1 MFLKLLHRLHVPSDV
16 AYGMAMASILG
27 SIAVWARRNEK
38 NPANAERL
46 GIFIGLW
53 APTFMIIGN
62 ALHIQEAQT
71 PELQRETDVLADKAT
86 QAAQSIGVS

>member
-1 MFLKLLHRLHVPSDV
+1 V
-16 AYGMAMASILG
+16 
-27 SIAVWARRNEK
+27 K

-62 ALHIQEAQT
+62 GLHVEEAQS
-71 PELQRETDVLADKAT
+71 PQLQDAADGLAGKA
-86 QAAQSIGVS
+86 QDAAQSFTAS

>member
-86 QAAQSIGVS
+86 EAAQSIGVS

>member
-62 ALHIQEAQT
+62 ALHVQEAQT
-71 PELQRETDVLADKAT
+71 PELQRDADVLADKAT
-86 QAAQSIGVS
+86 EAAQSIGVS

>member
-16 AYGMAMASILG
+16 AYAMAMASILG

-38 NPANAERL
+38 DPANAERL

-71 PELQRETDVLADKAT
+71 PELQREADALADGAT
-86 QAAQSIGVS
+86 QAAQSVGVA

>member
-1 MFLKLLHRLHVPSDV
+1 MLLKLLHRLHVPSDV
-16 AYGMAMASILG
+16 AYGMALASIFG
-27 SIAVWARRNEK
+27 SIAIWARRNEK

-62 ALHIQEAQT
+62 GLHVERHRRLSQDGSDALA
-71 PELQRETDVLADKAT
+71 AKAHE
-86 QAAQSIGVS
+86 AAQAFGVS